1 MNKNSKKTKNKIIEA
16 KRINLSYDKDNPIIK
31 NSSFTIYEGDVVLVT
46 GKSGSGKSTLLK
58 SLYGDIGVDSGSLR
72 VYNQELYDISRG
84 ELNDL
89 RRKMG
94 IIFQDYK
101 LVHEW
106 TVDKN
111 IMLPLEI
118 NGYSKDI
125 AAQQVEKL
133 LTHVKMPLKG
143 SKYPLELSGGEQQRV
158 AVARAMSHN
167 PLLILADEPTGNL
180 DEYSAAVI
188 WDLLRRAN
196 EQLGVTVV
204 VVTHR
209 IPDSLGY
216 AYRRFDINNGDI
228 YEIH

>member
-1 MNKNSKKTKNKIIEA
+1 MSNKKKGKIIEA
-16 KRINLSYDKDNPIIK
+16 KRINLSYERGNPIIK
-31 NSSFTIYEGDVVLVT
+31 NSSFVINKGDVVLIT

-58 SLYGDIGVDSGSLR
+58 SLYGDIGIESGSLT
-72 VYNQELYDISRG
+72 VYDKELYDINKSD
-84 ELNDL
+84 LNSL
-89 RRKMG
+89 RKRIG

-101 LVHEW
+101 LIHEW
-106 TVDKN
+106 NVEKN
-111 IMLPLEI
+111 IMLPLQI
-118 NGYSKDI
+118 NGYSKDV
-125 AAQQVEKL
+125 ALQQVEKL
-133 LTHVKMPLKG
+133 LDHVKMPLKG
-143 SKYPLELSGGEQQRV
+143 AKYPLELSGGEQQRV

-209 IPDSLGY
+209 IPDRLGY
-216 AYRRFDINNGDI
+216 DYRRFDIKDGDV

>member
-1 MNKNSKKTKNKIIEA
+1 MSNKKKGRIIEA
-16 KRINLSYDKDNPIIK
+16 KRINLSYERGNPIIK
-31 NSSFTIYEGDVVLVT
+31 NSSFVINKGDVVLIT

-58 SLYGDIGVDSGSLR
+58 SLYGDIGIESGSLT
-72 VYNQELYDISRG
+72 VYDKELYDINKSD
-84 ELNDL
+84 LNSL
-89 RRKMG
+89 RKRIG

-101 LVHEW
+101 LIHEW
-106 TVDKN
+106 NVEKN
-111 IMLPLEI
+111 IMLPLQI
-118 NGYSKDI
+118 NGYSKDV
-125 AAQQVEKL
+125 ALQQVEKL
-133 LTHVKMPLKG
+133 LDHVKMPLKG
-143 SKYPLELSGGEQQRV
+143 AKYPLELSGGEQQRV

-209 IPDSLGY
+209 IPDRLGY
-216 AYRRFDINNGDI
+216 DYRRFDIKDGDV